1 MSEFAETAE
10 PFATRPQTTV
20 RLKVGPDGRVLIPA
34 ELRRAA
40 GIVPGDTVLA
50 EIRDGA
56 VEIATLATRIRRVQD
71 MLAPYKQ
78 PGVSIVDEFIAEKR
92 AMWGEE

>member
-1 MSEFAETAE
+1 MSELAESSE
-10 PFATRPQTTV
+10 PFTARPQTTV

-34 ELRRAA
+34 DMRRAA

-71 MLAPYKQ
+71 MLAPYKK

>member
-1 MSEFAETAE
+1 MTGFADAAE
-10 PFATRPQTTV
+10 PFGARPTTTV

-34 ELRRAA
+34 DLRKAA

-50 EIRDGA
+50 ELRDGA
-56 VEIATLATRIRRVQD
+56 VEIATFATRIRRVQEL
-71 MLAPYKQ
+71 LAPYKK